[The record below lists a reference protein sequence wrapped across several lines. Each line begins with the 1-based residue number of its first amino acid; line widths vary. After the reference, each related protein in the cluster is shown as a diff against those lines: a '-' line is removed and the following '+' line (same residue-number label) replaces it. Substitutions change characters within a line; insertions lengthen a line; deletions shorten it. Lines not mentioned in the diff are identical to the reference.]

1 MSLGRNALF
10 GAAVTAALGVPFAL
24 SDKEESASPSHEADA
39 HLADA
44 HLPGVAASASETAP
58 HSATHLASAPSL
70 TATGAVEGPLVAD
83 LAEILRF
90 DLTPAW
96 ITQRW
101 PRVMNSRHAGGEL
114 QAYRV
119 PLVASAKVG
128 GLTGALTYYFTE
140 EQKLQGIQ
148 FYGNAADA
156 QPLAN
161 FLTSQHGLERY
172 KSGDPSL
179 TLYEL
184 RRDGKAV
191 SQLLVHTAPWIDASQ
206 PEGRYRVEFVLDHPL
221 DNRMFSESATH
232 RFDGRR
238 WP

>member
-24 SDKEESASPSHEADA
+24 SDREESPATSTSAIAGLDHAATSPADSPASSAPLPS
-39 HLADA
+39 
-44 HLPGVAASASETAP
+44 SAS
-58 HSATHLASAPSL
+58 LAAH
-70 TATGAVEGPLVAD
+70 GAVEGPLVAD

-96 ITQRW
+96 VTQRW
-101 PRVMNSRHAGGEL
+101 PRVMNSRHAAGEL

-119 PLVASAKVG
+119 PLVGSSKIG
-128 GLTGALTYYFTE
+128 SLTGALTYYFTE

-161 FLTSQHGLERY
+161 FLISQHGLQRY

-179 TLYEL
+179 KLYEL
-184 RRDGKAV
+184 RRDGKAM
-191 SQLLVHTAPWIDASQ
+191 SQLLVRTAPLIDASQ
-206 PEGRYRVEFVLDHPL
+206 PAGRFRVEFVLDHPS
-221 DNRMFSESATH
+221 DQRMFSDAAGH
-232 RFDGRR
+232 RFDSRR